1 MNSEYERLNEELER
15 GEMHVWQDETRPDQ
29 LVLPAY
35 APSGG
40 QEIDEL
46 VMVAR
51 RLQAS
56 PQVQADPVFADL
68 LERRLLLHRAALRR
82 ERSAL
87 AWFFPRLWRA
97 HPVFSAVLGLC
108 VLLLMLGT
116 GVLVAAAQVTNPE
129 NPLYIVKHWEQHMQV
144 SLASSPRSQAELYIQ
159 FAQESLETLAGL
171 ANPAQADAYYQALV
185 DFDQKISVASIAIQA
200 LPAGADRDRLSG
212 KLASLRT
219 DARQKLR
226 AFLPQLDL
234 DERLVT
240 TGELERLGDTVP
252 RLLSVEIDVSA
263 HPEHMATINIRGDDI
278 QPGAQLLVNG
288 QIIDAAGSFQNGLY
302 VFTTGWNGNQHVQSL
317 DLLNPDGTAVR
328 ATAITVNSSNEG
340 GNGKSNNA
348 GGHSNGNANGKP
360 PKTPIIHP

>member
-1 MNSEYERLNEELER
+1 MNSEYERLNEQLER
-15 GEMHVWQDETRPDQ
+15 GEMHVWQDEARPAQ
-29 LVLPAY
+29 LVLPAHS
-35 APSGG
+35 PSGE

-46 VMVAR
+46 VMLAR

-56 PQVQADPVFADL
+56 PQVQADPVFADR
-68 LERRLLLHRAALRR
+68 LERRLLLHRAALQR
-82 ERSAL
+82 ERAAL
-87 AWFFPRLWRA
+87 AWFFPRLWGT
-97 HPVFSAVLGLC
+97 HPVFSTVLGLC

-116 GVLVAAAQVTNPE
+116 GVLVEAAQVTNPE

-144 SLASSPRSQAELYIQ
+144 SLASSPQSRAELDIQ
-159 FAQESLETLAGL
+159 FAQESLDTLAGL
-171 ANPAQADAYYQALV
+171 ANPAQEDAYHQALA

-200 LPAGADRDRLSG
+200 LPAGADRNRLSG

-226 AFLPQLDL
+226 ALLPQLDL

-263 HPEHMATINIRGDDI
+263 HPEHMATINIRGDDL

-302 VFTTGWNGNQHVQSL
+302 VFTTGWNGNKRAQSIG
-317 DLLNPDGTAVR
+317 LLNPDGTAVQT
-328 ATAITVNSSNEG
+328 TAITVNSSNG
-340 GNGKSNNA
+340 DSNGKSNNA
-348 GGHSNGNANGKP
+348 GSHSNGNANGKP
-360 PKTPIIHP
+360 PKTPMPHQ